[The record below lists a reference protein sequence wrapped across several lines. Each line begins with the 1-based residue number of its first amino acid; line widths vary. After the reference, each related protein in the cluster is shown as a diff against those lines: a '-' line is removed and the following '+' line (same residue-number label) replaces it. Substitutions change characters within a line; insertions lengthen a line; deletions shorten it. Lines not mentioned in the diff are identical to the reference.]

1 MRLDEFVSMDDVL
14 ESNQYVKLLRRL
26 KIRAIKDINATRIK
40 NKIIQSWKRG
50 MKHRKH
56 FDKLLSE
63 INTNVDTLL
72 QEED

>member
-1 MRLDEFVSMDDVL
+1 MRLDEFVSTDDVL
-14 ESNQYVKLLRRL
+14 ESNQYVKLLKRL
-26 KIRAIKDINATRIK
+26 KMRAIKDINATRIK
-40 NKIIQSWKRG
+40 NQIIQSWKRG
-50 MKHRKH
+50 LKNRKH